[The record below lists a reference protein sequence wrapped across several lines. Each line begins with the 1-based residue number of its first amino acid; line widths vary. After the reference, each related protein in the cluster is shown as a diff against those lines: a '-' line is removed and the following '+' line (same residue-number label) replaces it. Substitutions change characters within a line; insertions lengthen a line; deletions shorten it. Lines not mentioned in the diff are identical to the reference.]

1 MQRFVGLLLLAC
13 ACTWDGTRS
22 DVIYSCPDQ
31 VCPEGQAC
39 RAGVCKPIGTE
50 GACTGETRFAD
61 EFDDLD
67 ATRWDVMMSTG
78 AVAHAVDG
86 QLAID
91 YTANGADAEV
101 SMIDRVAH
109 DDATVTVE
117 VVSPRDLSSGFIR
130 MRLFDDF
137 RDTAPLVFMADSTD
151 LSAVIDSDLDV
162 PKILRTDNYD
172 PQRYRFWR
180 ISRTTDQ
187 ACFYTSRDGVSFEE
201 FACGSNAG
209 VRSSLRAGLSA
220 GNYAATDPQT
230 VAFDHFTWCG
240 P

>member
-1 MQRFVGLLLLAC
+1 M
-13 ACTWDGTRS
+13 
-22 DVIYSCPDQ
+22 
-31 VCPEGQAC
+31 C
-39 RAGVCKPIGTE
+39 RAGVCEPMGSG
-50 GACTGETRFAD
+50 GACAGETRFAD
-61 EFDDLD
+61 EFDAELD
-67 ATRWDVMMSTG
+67 PARWDVMMSTG

-86 QLAID
+86 RLAID
-91 YTANGADAEV
+91 YTAHGAEAEV

-109 DDATVTVE
+109 DGAAVTVE
-117 VVSPRDLSSGFIR
+117 VASPLDLSSGFIR

-137 RDTAPLVFMADSTD
+137 PDTAPLVFMADSTD
-151 LSAVIDSDLDV
+151 LSATIDSDLDV
-162 PKILRTDNYD
+162 PTILRTDNYD

-180 ISRTTDQ
+180 ITRTADQ
-187 ACFYTSRDGVSFEE
+187 ACFYTSRDGVSFDE

-220 GNYAATDPQT
+220 GNYAADPQT